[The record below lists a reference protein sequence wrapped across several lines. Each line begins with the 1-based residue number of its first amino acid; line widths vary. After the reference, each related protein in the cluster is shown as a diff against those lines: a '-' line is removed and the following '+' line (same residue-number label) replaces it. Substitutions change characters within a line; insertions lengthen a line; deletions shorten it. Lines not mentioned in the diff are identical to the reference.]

1 MSSPWNRLRAVD
13 IADLPDADYE
23 STQAALAASVQVGY
37 QRERVENTGDNLS
50 EIEVVVLAYDG
61 AVADGIPTGNIVDGV
76 CDIQVIEV
84 APYPDENQPA
94 RTLVVG
100 KPPVANHPT
109 GRGHEFNV
117 RYNHSFTVLLT
128 NTAAIAGLGALSL
141 EVLWRTYR

>member
-23 STQAALAASVQVGY
+23 STQAALAATVEVASQRDSVI
-37 QRERVENTGDNLS
+37 NTGDNLS
-50 EIEVVVLAYDG
+50 EIEIVVLAYDG
-61 AVADGIPTGNIVDGV
+61 AVVDGLPTGNIVDGV
-76 CDIQVIEV
+76 CDIQVIEL
-84 APYPDENQPA
+84 APYPDDNQPD
-94 RTLVVG
+94 RKLVVG
-100 KPPVANHPT
+100 KAPVANHPT

-117 RYNHSFTVLLT
+117 RYTHEFTVLLT